1 MPALFVWLYQ
11 KACRRDA
18 LPSGFNMPE
27 LLVWLYQR
35 NVPLRHSPQAIL
47 MRQHCLLFS
56 VSKECTA
63 ATLTQAI
70 LICRHCLLFG
80 YTKGICRRDTRPR
93 RFLIKNEN
101 VPPYGDTPSI
111 YPDYGPSAGDLRS
124 IKLARI
130 SVYGN
135 ID

>member
-1 MPALFVWLYQ
+1 M
-11 KACRRDA
+11 CR
-18 LPSGFNMPE
+18 
-27 LLVWLYQR
+27 Y
-35 NVPLRHSPQAIL
+35 
-47 MRQHCLLFS
+47 
-56 VSKECTA
+56 
-63 ATLTQAI
+63 
-70 LICRHCLLFG
+70 
-80 YTKGICRRDTRPR
+80 DTRPT

>member
-1 MPALFVWLYQ
+1 
-11 KACRRDA
+11 
-18 LPSGFNMPE
+18 MPE

-35 NVPLRHSPQAIL
+35 NMPP
-47 MRQHCLLFS
+47 
-56 VSKECTA
+56 
-63 ATLTQAI
+63 
-70 LICRHCLLFG
+70 
-80 YTKGICRRDTRPR
+80 RRSPR

>member
-1 MPALFVWLYQ
+1 
-11 KACRRDA
+11 
-18 LPSGFNMPE
+18 MPE
-27 LLVWLYQR
+27 LLVW
-35 NVPLRHSPQAIL
+35 
-47 MRQHCLLFS
+47 
-56 VSKECTA
+56 CTKKCAA
-63 ATLTQAI
+63 ATLSQAI
-70 LICRHCLLFG
+70 LICRHCLFG
-80 YTKGICRRDTRPR
+80 CTKGMYRYNTRPR

-111 YPDYGPSAGDLRS
+111 YQDYGPSAGDLRS